1 MYIYICRDP
10 YIYIYIY
17 IHIYIHILYISI
29 ISFRDYAPGV
39 GSLVNTSPAAMDLL
53 SRCRLKFNSA
63 PIIEETMISYP
74 MTDPAGAGRKMLT

>member
-1 MYIYICRDP
+1 MDIS
-10 YIYIYIY
+10 IYIYTYIDISIY
-17 IHIYIHILYISI
+17 PHIYIYISI

-39 GSLVNTSPAAMDLL
+39 GSLVNTSPAAMNLL

>member
-1 MYIYICRDP
+1 MDIS
-10 YIYIYIY
+10 IYIYIY
-17 IHIYIHILYISI
+17 RYIHISTYIYIYISI

-39 GSLVNTSPAAMDLL
+39 GSLVNTSPAAMNLL